1 METGSM
7 AISPMM
13 LIGLLVV
20 VAVVALAYAMAWR
33 QKDREP
39 SEREQV
45 D

>member
-1 METGSM
+1 
-7 AISPMM
+7 
-13 LIGLLVV
+13 VV